1 MYQHC
6 EITALCGREISKCNV
21 SIFAGKVLFS
31 SSFRNVE
38 ILMHYWPFFVK
49 FIDHQWSHSETNLCL
64 ISASPCIVSFESR
77 GHAFSSCLVVYVG
90 GASFWT
96 GSSLWVLPGPLEG
109 SRLQYVFLT
118 TISPVLR
125 WRCLAGWTCIWNVL
139 LAPTWEGGGHRRV
152 KSCSMRLLKPHLL
165 QLRIIGVSKL

>member
-1 MYQHC
+1 
-6 EITALCGREISKCNV
+6 
-21 SIFAGKVLFS
+21 
-31 SSFRNVE
+31 
-38 ILMHYWPFFVK
+38 MHYWPFFV
-49 FIDHQWSHSETNLCL
+49 ILNISGLTVRL
-64 ISASPCIVSFESR
+64 ICAWAVISPCIFSFESW

-109 SRLQYVFLT
+109 SRLQYVFSA

-125 WRCLAGWTCIWNVL
+125 WRCLADWTCTWNVL

-152 KSCSMRLLKPHLL
+152 KSCSMRLLDQTSFQTWGSSCFCFKLSQLQNGLL
-165 QLRIIGVSKL
+165 KTEQSKRQLQH